1 MEKRGISADFLLPDY
16 DKLSSGESLPD
27 MEQAVARITEAVRKG
42 EKVLIYGD
50 YDADG
55 VTASVVMHDTLKLV
69 GIKEVEIM
77 LPNRFA
83 DGFGMS
89 EKVVERAVCD
99 KVGLVITVDCGSGNR
114 EIVAKLTEAGIDT
127 IITDHHEC
135 PEELPEAVAVVNPKR
150 AKKSEWRDLAG
161 VGVAFMLAHRLMEK
175 GLIPQGQEKWLLDM
189 VAIGTICDN
198 MKLRGVNRC
207 LVYWGMKVIEKT
219 RRVGLRELIKR
230 AGAKKINSYAV
241 GFILGPRL
249 NAGGRMKSAE
259 VALELMMTE
268 SKVESAKLAEE
279 LEQLNI
285 KRRSEQSRALA
296 EIKQSESVP
305 MPVMVVAGNWHEGVL
320 GIIAGNLTEDMKR
333 PSFVL
338 TEVDGVYKGS
348 GRSFGEFDL
357 AQALQACKDEIIG
370 GGGHAGACGVKIE
383 KAKLDDFRKA
393 VNDYYK
399 SLGLV
404 DQERFL
410 EKEADIEID
419 DLSEVDMELMAELDK
434 LEPFGEG
441 NLEPVWLI
449 RDALVLNAQKLGQ
462 DEQHLKLTIAD
473 GKKQLVLIAFHAPR
487 EWLKVREGM
496 RRDFTV
502 RLMVNEWNGLTSVE
516 GVIEKI
522 GVEKSGEF

>member
-83 DGFGMS
+83 DGYGMS

-230 AGAKKINSYAV
+230 AGAKKIKSYAV
-241 GFILGPRL
+241 GFILGP
-249 NAGGRMKSAE
+249 
-259 VALELMMTE
+259 
-268 SKVESAKLAEE
+268 
-279 LEQLNI
+279 
-285 KRRSEQSRALA
+285 
-296 EIKQSESVP
+296 
-305 MPVMVVAGNWHEGVL
+305 
-320 GIIAGNLTEDMKR
+320 
-333 PSFVL
+333 
-338 TEVDGVYKGS
+338 
-348 GRSFGEFDL
+348 
-357 AQALQACKDEIIG
+357 
-370 GGGHAGACGVKIE
+370 
-383 KAKLDDFRKA
+383 
-393 VNDYYK
+393 
-399 SLGLV
+399 
-404 DQERFL
+404 
-410 EKEADIEID
+410 
-419 DLSEVDMELMAELDK
+419 
-434 LEPFGEG
+434 
-441 NLEPVWLI
+441 
-449 RDALVLNAQKLGQ
+449 
-462 DEQHLKLTIAD
+462 
-473 GKKQLVLIAFHAPR
+473 
-487 EWLKVREGM
+487 
-496 RRDFTV
+496 
-502 RLMVNEWNGLTSVE
+502 
-516 GVIEKI
+516 
-522 GVEKSGEF
+522 